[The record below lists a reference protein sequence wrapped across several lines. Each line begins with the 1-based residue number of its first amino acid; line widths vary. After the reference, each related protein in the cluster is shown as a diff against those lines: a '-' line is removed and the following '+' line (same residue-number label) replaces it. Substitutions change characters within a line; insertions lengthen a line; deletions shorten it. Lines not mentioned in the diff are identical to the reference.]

1 MTWGGGHK
9 GEGGAFLVSY
19 GEGPHVSQGAG
30 GIGEGGNG
38 MWDPPGGAPGGG
50 GILRVLLGAGGVHL
64 GVLGVSPASHGFGWS
79 GGGGFIRV

>member
-50 GILRVLLGAGGVHL
+50 GMLRVLLGAGGVHL
-64 GVLGVSPASHGFGWS
+64 GVLGVSPGSHGVGWS

>member
-30 GIGEGGNG
+30 GVGEGGNG
-38 MWDPPGGAPGGG
+38 MWDPLGGAPGGG
-50 GILRVLLGAGGVHL
+50 GIFRVLLGGGVSWVPWCWVEWGRGL
-64 GVLGVSPASHGFGWS
+64 Y
-79 GGGGFIRV
+79 